1 MKISQKFGLNKS
13 QYELDFVDVD
23 YEKDIPL
30 FLDPYFLSK
39 MEFPFAESAYR
50 TLKNYF
56 EYLLALLRA
65 KRIDKAKEIFSHLG
79 ESNEIC
85 LGMSRGRPSGR
96 GMGPTDTDKIFESLL
111 QSRAYETGVMEDI
124 EDFRI
129 FVPNVDK
136 DKVSDMTANIIKRHL
151 IKYTKEQCTLWGI
164 PLQSGVPTGYYWND
178 ETRQWDNQY
187 SDMLIIEGRKII
199 LVPKRI
205 VSYSKEYTSEKY
217 LQHFVLNFLQ
227 NEHLSLHSSLV
238 RERKDRS
245 EYVTKKDVRDY
256 EKRTASLD
264 KKWLA
269 DFTLQHPDI
278 FAEFKAETI
287 KRISAVDNREL
298 EDALLSDIT
307 GFLIEKI
314 RSISPGNTSANEYH
328 RLVVGVFELLFYP
341 NLGNPQ
347 IEREIHDGRKR
358 IDITFDNCADDGF
371 FYRLG
376 NDIPCRFIMV
386 ECKNYS
392 RDIANPEL
400 DQLSGRFSPRRGQFG
415 IAACR
420 SIENMELFLFRCAD
434 TWNDSR
440 GLIIPIVDDD
450 LVHLLT
456 LFPTRGT
463 AAGEALLQDRYRQIA
478 LR

>member
-1 MKISQKFGLNKS
+1 MRQKWVFH
-13 QYELDFVDVD
+13 Q
-23 YEKDIPL
+23 
-30 FLDPYFLSK
+30 
-39 MEFPFAESAYR
+39 
-50 TLKNYF
+50 KN
-56 EYLLALLRA
+56 
-65 KRIDKAKEIFSHLG
+65 H
-79 ESNEIC
+79 
-85 LGMSRGRPSGR
+85 
-96 GMGPTDTDKIFESLL
+96 
-111 QSRAYETGVMEDI
+111 
-124 EDFRI
+124 
-129 FVPNVDK
+129 
-136 DKVSDMTANIIKRHL
+136 
-151 IKYTKEQCTLWGI
+151 
-164 PLQSGVPTGYYWND
+164 
-178 ETRQWDNQY
+178 
-187 SDMLIIEGRKII
+187 
-199 LVPKRI
+199 
-205 VSYSKEYTSEKY
+205 
-217 LQHFVLNFLQ
+217 
-227 NEHLSLHSSLV
+227 
-238 RERKDRS
+238 
-245 EYVTKKDVRDY
+245 
-256 EKRTASLD
+256 SLD

-420 SIENMELFLFRCAD
+420 SIENMELFLSRCAD